1 MQAYYDEKLK
11 RWIFPG
17 DDPAEVAKPLAP
29 PPIIPKNA
37 DAVPATPAPSA
48 AGSNDPLAALMAPP
62 PSRGVSSMKKGTP
75 AVASRYSDPLASMG
89 RVDQNSSNMNERVP
103 PSSPMITIPTFAV
116 FQPRPT
122 SGQTPSD
129 PT

>member
-17 DDPAEVAKPLAP
+17 DDPTEVAKPLAP
-29 PPIIPKNA
+29 PPIIPAIA
-37 DAVPATPAPSA
+37 DADPAMPAPA
-48 AGSNDPLAALMAPP
+48 AARSNDPLAALMAPP
-62 PSRGVSSMKKGTP
+62 PIRGMSSTKKGTP
-75 AVASRYSDPLASMG
+75 AVASRYSDPPSSMG
-89 RVDQNSSNMNERVP
+89 RVDPYSSSVKKRVP
-103 PSSPMITIPTFAV
+103 PSSPMITTPNFAV
-116 FQPRPT
+116 FQLRPT